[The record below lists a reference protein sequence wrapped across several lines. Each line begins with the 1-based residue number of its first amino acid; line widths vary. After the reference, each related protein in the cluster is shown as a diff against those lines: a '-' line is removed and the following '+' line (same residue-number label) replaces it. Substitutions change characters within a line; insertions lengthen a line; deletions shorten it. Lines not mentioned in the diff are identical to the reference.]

1 MKFERVRL
9 KTERLQRQARLEEDV
24 RRKRVK
30 TINAIE
36 YSREEEDKYSQDKT
50 EDQENEVKWN
60 AKLKTV
66 TSL

>member
-36 YSREEEDKYSQDKT
+36 YSREDEDKYSQDKS
-50 EDQENEVKWN
+50 EDQENEVKLN
-60 AKLKTV
+60 AKL
-66 TSL
+66 

>member
-50 EDQENEVKWN
+50 EDQENEVKLN
-60 AKLKTV
+60 AKL
-66 TSL
+66 

>member
-36 YSREEEDKYSQDKT
+36 YSREEEDKYSQDKS
-50 EDQENEVKWN
+50 EDQENEVK
-60 AKLKTV
+60 
-66 TSL
+66 

>member
-50 EDQENEVKWN
+50 DDQENEVKLN
-60 AKLKTV
+60 AKL
-66 TSL
+66 

>member
-36 YSREEEDKYSQDKT
+36 YSREEEDKYSQDKS
-50 EDQENEVKWN
+50 EDQENEVKLN
-60 AKLKTV
+60 AKL
-66 TSL
+66 